1 MNVEPKE
8 RRTGAVTS
16 LEDPPLAPAPVRF
29 RDRHDAGRLLASL
42 LERFRGER
50 PVVVAIPRGGVP
62 VAAEVA
68 RALDAPLDLALVRKI
83 GAPQNPEFAIGALAE
98 GGVQVLS
105 AQIVR
110 ALGLSEADLGALVAR
125 GEAELAEQLRR
136 YRGSHG
142 PVSLAGRTTILVDDG
157 LATGRSATAAV
168 RSLRRRGAARVILAV
183 PVAAPES
190 AQALREEAD
199 EVVSV
204 ETPADLWAVGYW
216 YEDFNPTSDE
226 EVTSLLAAAG
236 RATTLGSDTDTAAS
250 PESEASSSARTAAP
264 VTREVTI
271 KLGPSV
277 SLVGDLSMTEEAR
290 GIVAFAHG
298 SGSSRLS
305 PRNRA
310 VAETLLDAGYA
321 TLLFDLLT
329 PREEIDRTNVFDIPL
344 LASRLVAASAWLEG
358 QPEVAGLPL
367 AYFGASTGAAAAL
380 TAAAELA
387 DRVHAVISRGG
398 RPDLALDLAA
408 VRAPTLL
415 IVGGA
420 DYQVLEFNHEAQR
433 QLRCPS
439 ELAVVPGA
447 THLFEEPGA
456 LEEVSRL
463 AIDWLQRH
471 LAPSR
476 STEAQAARQ

>member
-1 MNVEPKE
+1 MNAHTNK

-16 LEDPPLAPAPVRF
+16 LEDPPLLAPSPVRF
-29 RDRHDAGRLLASL
+29 HDRHDAGRQLASM

-68 RALDAPLDLALVRKI
+68 RALDAPLDVALVRKI
-83 GAPQNPEFAIGALAE
+83 GAPQNAEFAIGALAE

-105 AQIVR
+105 TQVVH
-110 ALGLSEADLGALVAR
+110 ALELSETDLEALVAR
-125 GEAELAEQLRR
+125 GEAELDEQLRR
-136 YRGSHG
+136 YRGPRG
-142 PVSLAGRTTILVDDG
+142 PVNLAGRTAILVDDG
-157 LATGRSATAAV
+157 LATGRSARAAV
-168 RSLRRRGAARVILAV
+168 RSLRQRGAARVILAV

-190 AQALREEAD
+190 AQALGAQAD
-199 EVVSV
+199 EVVCV

-216 YEDFNPTSDE
+216 YEDFSPTSDE
-226 EVTSLLAAAG
+226 EVTSLLAAGG
-236 RATTLGSDTDTAAS
+236 RATAQASGPDTSGAS
-250 PESEASSSARTAAP
+250 ASEHSSAYRTGAGAK
-264 VTREVTI
+264 EVSIT
-271 KLGPSV
+271 LGPSL
-277 SLVGDLSMTEEAR
+277 SLVGDFSVAEAAR
-290 GIVAFAHG
+290 GIVVFAHG

-310 VAETLLDAGYA
+310 VAQALVDAGYA

-329 PREEIDRTNVFDIPL
+329 PREEIDRGNVFDIPL
-344 LASRLVAASAWLEG
+344 LASRLVAASAWLE
-358 QPEVAGLPL
+358 EHDALAGLPL

-387 DRVHAVISRGG
+387 DRVQAVISRGG

-420 DYQVLEFNHEAQR
+420 DYQVLELNREAQR
-433 QLRCPS
+433 QLRSPS
-439 ELAVVPGA
+439 ELAIVPGA

-463 AIDWLQRH
+463 AIDWLRRH
-471 LAPSR
+471 LAPAR
-476 STEAQAARQ
+476 PPETRAARH